1 MKGSERNEVKAAMT
15 ARRVRATQ
23 PLAVWARVRVT
34 SGQQQMDGPVRYNQT
49 TMHLTIKTEK
59 TCFNFYFL
67 HTYIRSMFNPSLNLL
82 SEKIPVSGGFPLA
95 SDQKVDGYVAHSYEV
110 RRRGVL
116 VILVRIHS

>member
-1 MKGSERNEVKAAMT
+1 MNVGFNQSVVPTLGPGYRRNEEAAMT

-49 TMHLTIKTEK
+49 TMHLTSKTEK

-67 HTYIRSMFNPSLNLL
+67 HTYIRSMFNPSFRWF
-82 SEKIPVSGGFPLA
+82 SVS
-95 SDQKVDGYVAHSYEV
+95 V
-110 RRRGVL
+110 
-116 VILVRIHS
+116 